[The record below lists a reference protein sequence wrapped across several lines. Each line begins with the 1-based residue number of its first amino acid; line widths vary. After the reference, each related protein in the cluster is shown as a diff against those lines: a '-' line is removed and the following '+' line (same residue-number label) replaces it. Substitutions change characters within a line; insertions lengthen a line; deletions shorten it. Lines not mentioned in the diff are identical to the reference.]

1 MKKIAIEMSKD
12 LRRAFKIACSINGI
26 TMKNALVQEVNQ
38 ILDNNELTY
47 ATSRPELGEDMCVLC
62 LNIDEDFANRVK
74 ARKEASGDK
83 IRDVYI
89 TAIINYLDNS
99 SVDYDYSDDIQGE

>member
-12 LRRAFKIACSINGI
+12 LRQAFKIACSINQV
-26 TMKNALVQEVNQ
+26 TMKNALISEVNK

-47 ATSRPELGEDMCVLC
+47 STSRPKNAENMCVLC
-62 LNIDEDFANRVK
+62 LNVNDDFTDKIK
-74 ARKEASGDK
+74 ARKVATGDK

-89 TAIINYLDNS
+89 TAIINYLEES
-99 SVDYDYSDDIQGE
+99 TVSYDYSDDIEEV